1 MNEGNEE
8 VAQAAPAG
16 VGSIPVRIEFAIG
29 ELTLPFGELER
40 IEPGY
45 VFELGRAIDGTSV
58 DVRAN
63 GQRIGR
69 GQIVAIGDTLGVRI
83 TDCGADGLQ

>member
-1 MNEGNEE
+1 MNAVNEE
-8 VAQAAPAG
+8 VAETAASD
-16 VGSIPVRIEFAIG
+16 VGRIPVRIEFAIG
-29 ELTLPFGELER
+29 ELTLSFGELER

-45 VFELGRAIDGTSV
+45 VFELGRAIDGASV
-58 DVRAN
+58 DIRAN

-69 GQIVAIGDTLGVRI
+69 GRIVAIGDTLGVRV

>member
-1 MNEGNEE
+1 MNAIHEE
-8 VAQAAPAG
+8 VAEEAPAG

-29 ELTLPFGELER
+29 EITLPFGELER

-45 VFELGRAIDGTSV
+45 VFELGRAIDGASV
-58 DVRAN
+58 DIRAN
-63 GQRIGR
+63 GRRIGR